1 MNYSVFQRIEDAYYG
16 LSKSH
21 KKIADYIL
29 ENYEKAAFL
38 TAAKLGETTG
48 ISVSTVVRFATQL
61 GYEGYPEFQDALRE
75 TIKGKLTS
83 TQRIEVA
90 GNQIADNDLL
100 TSVLQK
106 DREMIRNTMTAVSK
120 EDFEQASRSINGARR
135 IYIVGVRSA
144 APLAN
149 FMYFYFKMIY
159 DDVRLISSNSSS
171 EMFEEIYR
179 IEPDDVCVAFSFPR
193 YSMQVQS
200 VVRYA
205 HDKGAKTIAITDN
218 DDSPIAE
225 LADFILVAKS
235 NMVSF
240 IDSLTAPL
248 SLVNALIVSSA
259 RDRRNATKQ
268 NLAELEKIWAEYNIY
283 EKSEEAHSD
292 E

>member
-1 MNYSVFQRIEDAYYG
+1 MSYSVFTRIEDAYYD

-21 KKIADYIL
+21 KKIADYVL
-29 ENYEKAAFL
+29 QNYEKAAFL
-38 TAAKLGETTG
+38 TAAKLGEATD
-48 ISVSTVVRFATQL
+48 ISVSTVVRFATSL

-90 GNQIADNDLL
+90 GQQIMDHDLL

-106 DREMIRNTMTAVSK
+106 DREMIRMTLSSISK
-120 EDFEQASRSINGARR
+120 DDFEKASKSINNARR
-135 IYIVGVRSA
+135 IYIVGVRSS
-144 APLAN
+144 APLAS
-149 FMYFYFKMIY
+149 FMYFYFNMIY

-179 IEPDDVCVAFSFPR
+179 IAPEDVCITFSFPR
-193 YSMQVQS
+193 YSKQVLS
-200 VVRYA
+200 VLRYA
-205 HDKGAKTIAITDN
+205 GDKGATTIAITDN
-218 DDSPIAE
+218 EDSPIAE
-225 LADFILVAKS
+225 LSDYTLVAKS

-259 RDRRNATKQ
+259 RGRRNATKKS
-268 NLAELEKIWAEYNIY
+268 LAELEKIWEEYNIY
-283 EKSEEAHSD
+283 ETMEERHSD

>member
-1 MNYSVFQRIEDAYYG
+1 MNYTVFQRIEDAYYG

-48 ISVSTVVRFATQL
+48 ISVSTVVRFATTL

-90 GNQIADNDLL
+90 GNQIQDNDLL

-120 EDFEQASRSINGARR
+120 EDFEQASRAINGARR

-179 IEPDDVCVAFSFPR
+179 IEPEDVCVAFSFPR

-259 RDRRNATKQ
+259 RGRRNATKQ
-268 NLAELEKIWAEYNIY
+268 NL
-283 EKSEEAHSD
+283 
-292 E
+292 

>member
-1 MNYSVFQRIEDAYYG
+1 MSYSVFTRIEDVYYD

-21 KKIADYIL
+21 KKIADYVL

-38 TAAKLGETTG
+38 TAAKLGEATN
-48 ISVSTVVRFATQL
+48 ISVSTVVRFATSL

-90 GNQIADNDLL
+90 GTQMMDNDLL
-100 TSVLQK
+100 TTVLQK
-106 DREMIRNTMTAVSK
+106 DRDLIRTTLASVSK
-120 EDFEQASRSINGARR
+120 EDFEKASKAINGAKT
-135 IYIVGVRSA
+135 IYIAGVRSSA
-144 APLAN
+144 ALAS
-149 FMYFYFKMIY
+149 FMHFYFKMIY
-159 DDVRLISSNSSS
+159 DDVRLLDHNSSS
-171 EMFEEIYR
+171 EMFEAIYR
-179 IEPDDVCVAFSFPR
+179 IGPDDVCIAFSFPR
-193 YSMQVQS
+193 YSKHVHN
-200 VVRYA
+200 VLRYA
-205 HDKGAKTIAITDN
+205 SDKGAKTIAITDN

-225 LADFILVAKS
+225 VADYTLVAKS

-259 RDRRNATKQ
+259 RGRRTATKK
-268 NLAELEKIWAEYNIY
+268 NLAELEKIWQEYNIY
-283 EKSEEAHSD
+283 ETMEDGHSD

>member
-1 MNYSVFQRIEDAYYG
+1 MSYSVFQRIEDAYYG

-29 ENYEKAAFL
+29 ENYEVAAFL

-48 ISVSTVVRFATQL
+48 ISVSTVVRFATSL

-83 TQRIEVA
+83 TQRIEVS
-90 GNQIADNDLL
+90 GTQIQDNDLL

-106 DREMIRNTMTAVSK
+106 DREMIRNTMTVVSK
-120 EDFEQASRSINGARR
+120 EDFENASRAIMDARR
-135 IYIVGVRSA
+135 IYIVGVRSSA
-144 APLAN
+144 GLAN
-149 FMYFYFKMIY
+149 FLYFYFKMIY

-179 IEPDDVCVAFSFPR
+179 IEPEDVCIAFSFPR
-193 YSMQVQS
+193 YSKQVNT
-200 VVRYA
+200 VVKYA

-225 LADFILVAKS
+225 HANYTLVAKS

-240 IDSLTAPL
+240 IDSLVAPL

-259 RDRRNATKQ
+259 RGKRNATKK
-268 NLAELEKIWAEYNIY
+268 NLEELEKIWTEYEIY
-283 EKSEEAHSD
+283 EKSEDIHSD

>member
-1 MNYSVFQRIEDAYYG
+1 MSYSVFTRIEDAYYD

-21 KKIADYIL
+21 KKIADFVL
-29 ENYEKAAFL
+29 QNYEKAAFL
-38 TAAKLGETTG
+38 TAAKLGEATD
-48 ISVSTVVRFATQL
+48 ISVSTVVRFATSL

-90 GNQIADNDLL
+90 GQQITDNDLL

-106 DREMIRNTMTAVSK
+106 DREMIRTTLSSISK
-120 EDFEQASRSINGARR
+120 EDFEKASKSINNARR
-135 IYIVGVRSA
+135 IYIVGVRSS
-144 APLAN
+144 APLAS
-149 FMYFYFKMIY
+149 FMYFYFNMIY

-179 IEPDDVCVAFSFPR
+179 IDPEDVCITFSFPR
-193 YSMQVQS
+193 YSKQVLS
-200 VVRYA
+200 VLRYA
-205 HDKGAKTIAITDN
+205 GDKGATTIAITDN
-218 DDSPIAE
+218 EDSPIAE
-225 LADFILVAKS
+225 LSDYTLVAKS

-259 RDRRNATKQ
+259 RGRRNATKK
-268 NLAELEKIWAEYNIY
+268 NLAELEKIWEEYNIY
-283 EKSEEAHSD
+283 ETMEERHSD

>member
-1 MNYSVFQRIEDAYYG
+1 
-16 LSKSH
+16 
-21 KKIADYIL
+21 
-29 ENYEKAAFL
+29 
-38 TAAKLGETTG
+38 
-48 ISVSTVVRFATQL
+48 
-61 GYEGYPEFQDALRE
+61 
-75 TIKGKLTS
+75 
-83 TQRIEVA
+83 
-90 GNQIADNDLL
+90 
-100 TSVLQK
+100 
-106 DREMIRNTMTAVSK
+106 
-120 EDFEQASRSINGARR
+120 
-135 IYIVGVRSA
+135 
-144 APLAN
+144 
-149 FMYFYFKMIY
+149 MYFYFKMIY

-179 IEPDDVCVAFSFPR
+179 IEPEDVCVAFSFPR

-259 RDRRNATKQ
+259 RGRRNATKQ

-283 EKSEEAHSD
+283 EKPEEAHSD